1 MGDKKYYKEV
11 PKKLITEHPELV
23 QLRRELTMAIL
34 SNNQNKIK
42 AAEKKLGAYLL
53 DRKRRW

>member
-11 PKKLITEHPELV
+11 PKKLITEQPELV